1 MSAILAGTQSLVKDG
16 TAALTL
22 SGANSYTGGTVLN
35 DGSLLLSGGNNRL
48 STSGSITTTGGVLD
62 LGGNS
67 QTTLG
72 TVMFAGGVVQ
82 NGTLTATGTAFVAQ
96 SGTVSAVLAGAQS
109 LVKDGAGALTLSGAN
124 SYSGGTTLNDGS
136 LLLSGGNDRLS
147 TSGSITTGGGVL
159 DLGGNAQ
166 MTLGTV
172 TFAGGVVQN
181 GTLTATGTAFVAQGG
196 TVSAIL
202 AGTQGLVKDGTAAL
216 TLSGVNSYTGGTS
229 VNDGSLL
236 LAGGNDRLSTSGSL
250 TTAGGVLDL
259 GGNWQTTLGTVTFA
273 GGIVQN
279 GTLTATGTAFVAQSG
294 TVSAVLSGTQ
304 GLVKDGTAALTLSG
318 VNLYTGGT
326 TLNDGLLLLSGGNDR
341 LSTSGSIT
349 TGGGVLDLGGNS
361 QTTLGTVTFSGGL
374 VQNGTFIST
383 GIAVVAQS
391 GTVSALFAGTQGLT
405 KTTSGALTLAG
416 LNTFTGG
423 VTLQQGFLNL
433 NASGTAL
440 GSPLGLGTLTING
453 GSLGN
458 SSGSAVTV
466 ATNNP
471 QLWNS
476 DFSFA
481 GSNDLNLGMGAVT
494 LGGSVTVTT
503 ASGSLSIGGVIAGSG
518 FALTKSG
525 SSTLVFAAN
534 NSYNGGT
541 NISEGLLILSGGNDR
556 LSTVASITAT
566 GGTLDLGGNSQT
578 TSGTVTFSGGNI
590 QNGTLI
596 STGTAFVAQSG
607 EANVVLAGTQGLV
620 KNGSGTFSL
629 SGANTFTGPVDVN
642 QGTLALFG
650 GAALADTVALTL
662 GTNGTLALNADE
674 TIATLSGS
682 GLLSLGTYKLT
693 TNSSGNSVFS
703 GALSGS
709 GVLEKA
715 GTGSFTVN
723 GYSPNFT
730 GVLRVSGGTAMLGAG
745 SPLGNG
751 TVEISNLGALSLIS
765 SGSLGAISGAGKV
778 LLSGATLTLS
788 GSQNTT
794 LNGVIS
800 GLGAV
805 VKTGSGDLTLN
816 NSNTFS
822 GGFTLAGGA
831 VRLGSDAALGS
842 GTLYLF
848 GGTLSGADALNA
860 RTILNPVIA
869 AGSAELG
876 DVAQSAIL
884 TLSGSVSLS
893 GSVEWNVQSPVLIS
907 NGVTA
912 LGAFGLTKTGDSTL
926 TLGGQNT
933 YGGGTTIAAGSLV
946 LLPGSGGLST
956 SGSITSTG
964 GVFDLGGNL
973 QTTSGAITFA
983 GGTIQN
989 GTLISSGTAFIG
1001 QAGRVS
1007 AILGGTQGLVKSSSA
1022 TLTLSA
1028 ANSYTGGTIL
1038 NEGSLVLSGGS
1049 DRLSCSGGI
1058 SLLGGVLDLG
1068 GNTQTTSGAITISGV
1083 QIQNGTL
1090 TATGSAFNAQS
1101 GTVSAILAGTQGL
1114 TKTSG
1119 GVLTLLS
1126 ANQYT
1131 GATTV
1136 AAGSLTISGNG
1147 SLSQSTALSVAAGA
1161 TFNYFPTNAGTLNM
1175 ASLSLASG
1183 AALALG
1189 WGDAIAASG
1198 VASASGSITLGL
1210 SGAFVSGQAY
1220 TLFSGGAGSSLN
1232 AAHFTL
1238 TGTAAYDYSLSLSAG
1253 EVRIIPI
1260 TPTEVLSAYWVG
1272 GRSASSP
1279 KAWNAENWA
1288 RDAAASTLTA
1298 RTPTVLSTV
1307 FLSADMALAANQV
1320 GMTLGADTNIAGLVA
1335 SSVSTMSLLDEGYLL
1350 QVGTGGIA
1358 VNAGGGSLSLAAAID
1373 MAGNQTWSNRGA
1385 GQLTVSGSVNL
1396 GSNALQLSGSSPL
1409 VVSGTVRGTAGLL
1422 INNTSTLTL
1431 HGANSYTGG
1440 TTVSAGSVLLVGG
1453 DNRLSTSG
1461 SITAAGGVL
1470 DLGGNRQDTTGAIT
1484 IAGGVVQNG
1493 ILTALASAFDVRGG
1507 GASAVLA
1514 GSQALVKTTAAS
1526 MTLSGANTYSGGTT
1540 IQEGL
1545 LNLNNGGNA
1554 LSSAIGTGTLTI
1566 LGGTFGNT
1574 SGSSVTLA
1582 TQNTQVWNGDFAFAG
1597 TSDLNLGMG
1606 AVTLGNNRTVTVNTG
1621 TLTVGGLVSGGTFGI
1636 TKAGPGTLVLAG
1648 GYSFSG
1654 PTQVTGGRLDIGSG
1668 VTIGTGTISLADD
1681 ALLGFQLGADLT
1693 IPNKIIGGRVLTL
1706 NPLYNVFWDGGTTA
1720 QVDLI
1725 VPDGVNQTVN
1735 PGTLG
1740 WYVTVTVVEGGSLA
1754 PSTSGAS
1761 SLTNKIVLSGT
1772 TSSGSEI
1779 SLREDQSLT
1788 LTGTLSGTGTLAK
1801 SGAGVLTLSG
1811 TNTFTGGS
1819 EVRSGT
1825 LEILSSHALGDG
1837 SVEVGTGAILA
1848 VKAGSLGSS
1857 VSISNAISGTGELLK
1872 SGSGLVVVTG
1882 SSNTFTGGTHIG
1894 AGTLEIRQSG
1904 ALGSGS
1910 VAIGASA
1917 SLNVNVGA
1925 NETVVL
1931 SNNISGDGYL
1941 IKESKG
1947 KLAVTSSGNK
1957 FLGTRLMDGILDVS
1971 SATALGSKL
1980 ALNGGTLSSSVD
1992 LNFSIPVTV
2001 GGTLSVS
2008 PGAGSVTEMSGGFS
2022 GNGVLTKTGAG
2033 VLKISGTLS
2042 VDSGVLEVVNA
2053 TSGSGGLEKAGLGTL
2068 LWSGSG
2074 TVQGSAQVAAGTL
2087 QMSGDQILRDVTKLG
2102 GGKMEVLGNSKFL
2115 GVTTLQAGT
2124 IVVNRQSALAEVPLL
2139 VVGGKDSVGSFLD
2152 VTAISSGLVVGDNIN
2167 QTLKGRGTILG
2178 SVSIEAQGYLAPGNS
2193 IGTLTMGTLSFAT
2206 GSIYEAEY
2214 LVSGG
2219 TGTSDLLRAQAAAG
2233 GTGLATLTGGYVL
2246 PKAISR
2252 LTDFS
2257 AHSFSIMSATVGLVG
2272 RFDGAVQTAAIGAS
2286 LVYLDASASDSSLV
2300 SGTVNALKMVLQR
2313 VPYAVL
2319 GGGGVASSVGAILDA
2334 NLATTEANLSAML
2347 DGLDALQTVPQVQAV
2362 LGRVNPRAY
2371 SEVYSL
2377 AVNRVQEVQKTLSD
2391 RLISLGAASVRSSS
2405 SGGPAL
2411 AQEGEMQWSAWSN
2424 VYGSS
2429 GVRKAESPS
2438 IGGSTWNTFGNVT
2451 AVERNFGSLTFG
2463 FFGAVG
2469 TASNQIN
2476 SPESTISSES
2486 WQTGLYSSLPLSDR
2500 IFFDSSLLYGQADNV
2515 IRRSLPYLA
2524 SATGARGEAHTEE
2537 WLLQLGFGAQLA
2549 PKETDWSAVLSAGF
2563 SGGAV
2568 RMGEVRETGVGG
2580 LGVEAGGF
2588 RNWMAMGRVG
2598 FELAKDWQVHGV
2610 PLRTAA
2616 SVSWTYD
2623 FDADPR
2629 SFGVH
2634 LQGVPGNEWT
2644 ITSEGR
2650 SANAFHAGA
2659 SLEVGLSER
2668 RTLKIYGEEELQRS
2682 SSVFRG
2688 GVNFLIGF

>member
-1 MSAILAGTQSLVKDG
+1 
-16 TAALTL
+16 
-22 SGANSYTGGTVLN
+22 
-35 DGSLLLSGGNNRL
+35 
-48 STSGSITTTGGVLD
+48 SITTTGGVLD

-72 TVMFAGGVVQ
+72 TITFAGGVVQ
-82 NGTLTATGTAFVAQ
+82 SGTLTATGTAFVAQ
-96 SGTVSAVLAGAQS
+96 TGTVSAVLAGTHG
-109 LVKDGAGALTLSGAN
+109 LVKDGAGALI
-124 SYSGGTTLNDGS
+124 
-136 LLLSGGNDRLS
+136 LSGG
-147 TSGSITTGGGVL
+147 
-159 DLGGNAQ
+159 
-166 MTLGTV
+166 
-172 TFAGGVVQN
+172 
-181 GTLTATGTAFVAQGG
+181 
-196 TVSAIL
+196 
-202 AGTQGLVKDGTAAL
+202 
-216 TLSGVNSYTGGTS
+216 
-229 VNDGSLL
+229 
-236 LAGGNDRLSTSGSL
+236 
-250 TTAGGVLDL
+250 
-259 GGNWQTTLGTVTFA
+259 
-273 GGIVQN
+273 
-279 GTLTATGTAFVAQSG
+279 
-294 TVSAVLSGTQ
+294 
-304 GLVKDGTAALTLSG
+304 
-318 VNLYTGGT
+318 
-326 TLNDGLLLLSGGNDR
+326 
-341 LSTSGSIT
+341 
-349 TGGGVLDLGGNS
+349 
-361 QTTLGTVTFSGGL
+361 
-374 VQNGTFIST
+374 
-383 GIAVVAQS
+383 
-391 GTVSALFAGTQGLT
+391 
-405 KTTSGALTLAG
+405 
-416 LNTFTGG
+416 NTFTGG
-423 VTLQQGFLNL
+423 VTLQQGLLNL

-458 SSGSAVTV
+458 SSGATV
-466 ATNNP
+466 ALATNNI
-471 QLWNS
+471 QLWNG

-481 GSNDLNLGMGAVT
+481 GSNDLNLGAGSVT
-494 LGGSVTVTT
+494 LGRSLSITTV
-503 ASGSLSIGGVIAGSG
+503 SGSLTIGGVIAGSG
-518 FALTKSG
+518 FALTKAG
-525 SSTLVFAAN
+525 DSTLVLRAN
-534 NSYNGGT
+534 NTYDGGT
-541 NISEGLLILSGGNDR
+541 NISEGLLLLSGGSDR
-556 LSTVASITAT
+556 LSNVASITAS
-566 GGTLDLGGNSQT
+566 GGTLDLGGNSQA
-578 TSGTVTFSGGNI
+578 TSGTITFVGGTI

-607 EANVVLAGTQGLV
+607 VANAVLAGTQGLV

-629 SGANTFTGPVDVN
+629 RGANPFVGPVKIS
-642 QGTLALFG
+642 QGTVALFG
-650 GAALADTVALTL
+650 GAALADTVALTI
-662 GTNGTLALNADE
+662 GTDGTLALNADE

-693 TNSSGNSVFS
+693 TNSSESSVFS

-709 GVLEKA
+709 GAVEKE
-715 GTGSFTVN
+715 GSGSLTFSGNSTD
-723 GYSPNFT
+723 FT
-730 GVLRVSGGTAMLGAG
+730 GVLRVLGGTAMLGAG

-751 TVEISNLGALSLIS
+751 TVEISNLGAISIIS

-778 LLSGATLTLS
+778 LLSGATLTIS

-794 LNGVIS
+794 LSGVIS
-800 GLGAV
+800 GLGAF
-805 VKTGSGDLTLN
+805 VKAGSGELTLN

-822 GGFTLAGGA
+822 GGFTLSGGA
-831 VRLGSDAALGS
+831 VRLGNNAALGS
-842 GTLYLF
+842 GTIYLF
-848 GGTLSGADALNA
+848 GGTLSAADALST
-860 RTILNPVIA
+860 RTISNPVIA

-876 DVAQSAIL
+876 DVTQSAAL

-893 GSVEWNVQSPVLIS
+893 GSVEWNVQSPVVIS

-926 TLGGQNT
+926 TLGGQST
-933 YGGGTTIAAGSLV
+933 YVGGTTIAAGSLV
-946 LLPGSGGLST
+946 LSPGSGGLST

-964 GVFDLGGNL
+964 GVFDLGGNRQATL
-973 QTTSGAITFA
+973 GAITFA
-983 GGTIQN
+983 GGTVQN
-989 GTLISSGTAFIG
+989 GTLIASGTAFIG
-1001 QAGRVS
+1001 QVGRVS
-1007 AILGGTQGLVKSSSA
+1007 AVLGGTQGLVKSSSA
-1022 TLTLSA
+1022 TLTLIA

-1049 DRLSCSGGI
+1049 DRLSPSGAI

-1068 GNTQTTSGAITISGV
+1068 GNNQTTSGAITISGV

-1090 TATGSAFNAQS
+1090 TNTGSAFDAQS

-1131 GATTV
+1131 GATSV
-1136 AAGSLTISGNG
+1136 GAGTLTITGNG
-1147 SLSQSTALSVAAGA
+1147 SLSQSTALSVASGA
-1161 TFNYFPTNAGTLNM
+1161 TLNYAPTNSGTLHV
-1175 ASLSLASG
+1175 ASLLLSSG
-1183 AALALG
+1183 AVLGLG
-1189 WGDAIAASG
+1189 WGDSIAASG
-1198 VASASGSITLGL
+1198 AASASGSLTLGL

-1238 TGTAAYDYSLSLSAG
+1238 TGTASYDYSLSFSAG
-1253 EVRIIPI
+1253 EVRIIPT

-1272 GRSASSP
+1272 GRSSSSP
-1279 KAWNAENWA
+1279 KVWNAENWA
-1288 RDAAASTLTA
+1288 RDAAGSTLTA
-1298 RTPTVLSTV
+1298 RTPTALSTV
-1307 FLSADMALAANQV
+1307 FLSAQTAAATNQV

-1335 SSVSTMSLLDEGYLL
+1335 SSVSTMSLLADGYLL

-1358 VNAGGGSLSLAAAID
+1358 VNVGGGSLSLATAID
-1373 MAGNQTWSNRGA
+1373 LAGDQTWTNRGA
-1385 GQLTVSGSVNL
+1385 GQLMVSGSVGIGN
-1396 GSNALQLSGSSPL
+1396 NTLQLSGTSPL
-1409 VVSGTVRGTAGLL
+1409 VVSGTLRGTGGLFA
-1422 INNTSTLTL
+1422 NNTSTLTL
-1431 HGANSYTGG
+1431 SGANSYTGG
-1440 TTVSAGSVLLVGG
+1440 TTVSAGSVLLLGG

-1461 SITAAGGVL
+1461 SITAAGGVV
-1470 DLGGNRQDTTGAIT
+1470 DLGGNRQSTTGAIT
-1484 IAGGVVQNG
+1484 ISGGLVQNG
-1493 ILTALASAFDVRGG
+1493 TLTALASAFDVRGG
-1507 GASAVLA
+1507 SASAVLA
-1514 GSQALVKTTAAS
+1514 GSQALVKTTAGS
-1526 MTLSGANTYSGGTT
+1526 MTLSAANTYSGGTT
-1540 IQEGL
+1540 LQAGL

-1554 LSSAIGTGTLTI
+1554 SSSAIGTGTLTI
-1566 LGGTFGNT
+1566 SGGTLGNT

-1597 TSDLNLGMG
+1597 TSDLNLGTG
-1606 AVTLGNNRTVTVNTG
+1606 AVTLGNNRTVTVDTG

-1788 LTGTLSGTGTLAK
+1788 LTGTLSGNGTLAK

-1837 SVEVGTGAILA
+1837 SVDVGPGAILA

-1857 VSISNAISGTGELLK
+1857 ISISNTISGTGELLK
-1872 SGSGLVVVTG
+1872 SGSGTVVVTG
-1882 SSNTFTGGTHIG
+1882 SSNTFTGGTNIG

-1904 ALGSGS
+1904 ALGSGLVS
-1910 VAIGASA
+1910 IGTSA

-1947 KLAVTSSGNK
+1947 KLSVTSSGNK
-1957 FLGTRLMDGILDVS
+1957 FLGTRLMDGVLDVS

-1992 LNFSIPVTV
+1992 LNFSIPVTL
-2001 GGTLSVS
+2001 GGTMNVS

-2139 VVGGKDSVGSFLD
+2139 VVGGKDSEGSFLD

-2193 IGTLTMGTLSFAT
+2193 IGTLTMGTISFAP

-2233 GTGLATLTGGYVL
+2233 GTGLATLTGGY
-2246 PKAISR
+2246 
-2252 LTDFS
+2252 
-2257 AHSFSIMSATVGLVG
+2257 
-2272 RFDGAVQTAAIGAS
+2272 
-2286 LVYLDASASDSSLV
+2286 
-2300 SGTVNALKMVLQR
+2300 
-2313 VPYAVL
+2313 
-2319 GGGGVASSVGAILDA
+2319 
-2334 NLATTEANLSAML
+2334 
-2347 DGLDALQTVPQVQAV
+2347 
-2362 LGRVNPRAY
+2362 
-2371 SEVYSL
+2371 
-2377 AVNRVQEVQKTLSD
+2377 
-2391 RLISLGAASVRSSS
+2391 
-2405 SGGPAL
+2405 
-2411 AQEGEMQWSAWSN
+2411 
-2424 VYGSS
+2424 
-2429 GVRKAESPS
+2429 
-2438 IGGSTWNTFGNVT
+2438 
-2451 AVERNFGSLTFG
+2451 
-2463 FFGAVG
+2463 
-2469 TASNQIN
+2469 
-2476 SPESTISSES
+2476 
-2486 WQTGLYSSLPLSDR
+2486 
-2500 IFFDSSLLYGQADNV
+2500 
-2515 IRRSLPYLA
+2515 
-2524 SATGARGEAHTEE
+2524 
-2537 WLLQLGFGAQLA
+2537 
-2549 PKETDWSAVLSAGF
+2549 
-2563 SGGAV
+2563 
-2568 RMGEVRETGVGG
+2568 
-2580 LGVEAGGF
+2580 
-2588 RNWMAMGRVG
+2588 
-2598 FELAKDWQVHGV
+2598 
-2610 PLRTAA
+2610 
-2616 SVSWTYD
+2616 
-2623 FDADPR
+2623 
-2629 SFGVH
+2629 
-2634 LQGVPGNEWT
+2634 
-2644 ITSEGR
+2644 
-2650 SANAFHAGA
+2650 
-2659 SLEVGLSER
+2659 
-2668 RTLKIYGEEELQRS
+2668 
-2682 SSVFRG
+2682 
-2688 GVNFLIGF
+2688 